1 MNKLFLHPGAPKT
14 ATSTLQ
20 RAVFRNHSQI
30 FYLGKT
36 VPNEFEKGCR
46 SEAVYDLMNA
56 LIWNPPGRL
65 DLEKI
70 KTQLQEEIFSQA
82 GDDKTIVASWE
93 ALILRQDFAKLL
105 SRFADAG
112 IELNLLV
119 TLRNPLTWLAS
130 FYLQTIQGQYIKHN
144 KGVLFR
150 GRPYL
155 TLEEYAARWT
165 QRRGTLG
172 KKVNYLANL
181 RLAIE
186 TLGPERVGVVLFEE
200 LKSDADEYYR
210 RIANI
215 LNIDAQEAVALGK
228 DRFSNLRLQ
237 QSELDYIQKTSE
249 SPLRLLRWHLQ
260 KPRKRRAQMREVA
273 QTARDDAPARVKASD
288 ELLQQITDATHD
300 DLAWLNANLDLPFAK
315 YGYPV

>member
-1 MNKLFLHPGAPKT
+1 MNRLFLHPGAPKT

-30 FYLGKT
+30 HYLGKV
-36 VPNEFEKGCR
+36 VPSKFEKGCR
-46 SEAVYDLMNA
+46 SQAVFDIMNA
-56 LIWNPPGRL
+56 LIWERSSRFDPAKTRERL
-65 DLEKI
+65 
-70 KTQLQEEIFSQA
+70 QQEVFVPA
-82 GDDKTIVASWE
+82 GDEKTVVASWE
-93 ALILRQDFAKLL
+93 ALILRQDFASLL
-105 SRFADAG
+105 SRFDEAG
-112 IELNLLV
+112 VELNLLV

-144 KGVLFR
+144 KGLLFR

-165 QRRGTLG
+165 ERRGSLG
-172 KKVNYLANL
+172 KKVNYLTNV
-181 RLAIE
+181 RHAIE

-200 LKSDADEYYR
+200 LRSDADDYYR
-210 RIANI
+210 QIANI
-215 LNIDAQEAVALGK
+215 LNIDAEEAVALGK

-237 QSELDYIQKTSE
+237 QSELDFIRKTSK
-249 SPLRLLRWHLQ
+249 SPLLLLRWHLQ
-260 KPRKRRAQMREVA
+260 DPKRRRARMREVA
-273 QTARDDAPARVKASD
+273 QLAHDDAPAKVKASD
-288 ELLQQITDATHD
+288 ELLQKITDATRD